1 MNKKIIS
8 LIIGSLTTISLL
20 TGCAASSE
28 QTVQSTT
35 QNTTN
40 TAHAAENTQNQAN
53 GSASS
58 PNDELSKAFNDELTG
73 FNTIEQDVKKNHF
86 TDAQKLADQLH
97 ETFHMA
103 IVPPLTDKKGKDYAE
118 DIHNKYDELQDA
130 VKSKNTTKIAEL
142 IKVNRDNLDTVANI
156 LGVSIK
162 K

>member
-20 TGCAASSE
+20 AGCAPSSK
-28 QTVQSTT
+28 QTTQSTAQST
-35 QNTTN
+35 QNTI
-40 TAHAAENTQNQAN
+40 QNQTN
-53 GSASS
+53 NSASS
-58 PNDELSKAFNDELTG
+58 SNNELSKAFNDELDG
-73 FNTIEQDVKKNHF
+73 FTTIEQDVKKNDF

-118 DIHNKYDELQDA
+118 SIHGKYDELQDA
-130 VKSKNTTKIAEL
+130 VKSKDTAKIAEL
-142 IKVNRDNLDTVANI
+142 IKVNRDNLDTVANV

>member
-1 MNKKIIS
+1 MNKKIVR

-20 TGCAASSE
+20 TGCAASSK
-28 QTVQSTT
+28 QTAQ
-35 QNTTN
+35 N

-53 GSASS
+53 DSASS
-58 PNDELSKAFNDELTG
+58 SNGELSKTFNDELTG
-73 FNTIEQDVKKNHF
+73 FTTIEQDIKKNDF
-86 TDAQKLADQLH
+86 ADAQKLADQLH
-97 ETFHMA
+97 ETFHMS

-130 VKSKNTTKIAEL
+130 VKSKDTSKIAEL